1 MRFLFLLFLFLNY
14 QCIQAQSLSGIV
26 LSSETKMPVAFASVY
41 LANTSVGTTTSEK
54 GEFVIQNFPNGRYE
68 LVVSSIGYET
78 YQTVV
83 QSNKLEF
90 VTLYLKIRAKELD
103 EVVVQSYE
111 KDGWNKWGKLF
122 LESFIGTSAFA
133 QNCSIKN
140 YKAIRFRFN
149 KKENTLVAFANETL
163 LIENKDLG
171 YLIKYDLIDFTYHFR
186 TSLLFYSGYPF
197 FTPIE
202 TGKKRKQI
210 RWEKNRN
217 EAYKGSIMHF
227 MRALYRNTF
236 EEENFELRRLYRIP
250 NTEKIRVKTIMA
262 NNFKNTNS
270 STDRAVKMQLSGNV
284 IQLNGNEDSTEYYNR
299 ILREPD
305 EKNIL
310 VNQLLSGDS
319 IAYAYDKTTA
329 ALDFENYI
337 QVVYKGKAEPYEY
350 VQYKK
355 QNNTAKNLTSIIH
368 LVNKHPVYVLANG
381 IYYQGNDLLCSE
393 YWAWSEKLATLLPF
407 DFKPNRN

>member
-1 MRFLFLLFLFLNY
+1 MRFLFILYLLLNHHFTH
-14 QCIQAQSLSGIV
+14 AQSLAGIV

-41 LANTSVGTTTSEK
+41 LANTSVGTITNEK
-54 GEFVIQNFPNGRYE
+54 GEFTITNFPNGRYD
-68 LVVSSIGYET
+68 LVISSFGYET

-83 QSNKLEF
+83 QSSKLEF
-90 VTLYLKIRAKELD
+90 VTFYLKTRAKELD

-122 LESFIGTSAFA
+122 VESFIGTSAFA
-133 QNCSIKN
+133 QNCTIKN

-186 TSLLFYSGYPF
+186 TSVLFYSGYPF
-197 FTPIE
+197 FTQIE
-202 TGKKRKQI
+202 STNKRKLM

-217 EAYKGSIMHF
+217 EVYKGSIMHF

-236 EEENFELRRLYRIP
+236 QEENFELRKLYKIP
-250 NTEKIRVKTIMA
+250 NTEKVRIKNIMA
-262 NNFKNTNS
+262 NNFKKANS
-270 STDRAVKMQLSGNV
+270 SSDGTMKMQASGNV
-284 IQLNGNEDSTEYYNR
+284 IQLNSNEDSTEYYNKV
-299 ILREPD
+299 LREPD

-310 VNQLLSGDS
+310 VNQLLTGDS
-319 IAYAYDKTTA
+319 IAYAHDKTTA

-337 QVVYKGKAEPYEY
+337 QVVYKGKSEPYEY
-350 VQYKK
+350 IQYKK
-355 QNNTAKNLTSIIH
+355 QNTAANNLTSIIH
-368 LVNKHPVYVLANG
+368 LINKQPIYVLANG
-381 IYYQGNDLLCSE
+381 MYYNGNDLLCSE

-407 DFKPNRN
+407 DFKPSKN

>member
-1 MRFLFLLFLFLNY
+1 MRFLLILFMFFN
-14 QCIQAQSLSGIV
+14 QQFIQAQNFTGFV
-26 LSSETKMPVAFASVY
+26 LSSETKLPVAFASVY
-41 LANTSVGTTTSEK
+41 LSNTSIGTTTNDK
-54 GEFVIQNFPNGRYE
+54 GEFTIQNFPNGRYD
-68 LVVSSIGYET
+68 LVVSSMGFET
-78 YQTVV
+78 YQTIV
-83 QSNKLEF
+83 QSNQLAPI
-90 VTLYLKIRAKELD
+90 TIYLKTRAKELD

-122 LESFIGTSAFA
+122 VESFIGTSAFA
-133 QNCSIKN
+133 QNCTIKN

-186 TSLLFYSGYPF
+186 SSLLFYSGYPLF
-197 FTPIE
+197 IPMDAT
-202 TGKKRKQI
+202 TKRKQM

-236 EEENFELRRLYRIP
+236 EEENFELRRLYKIP
-250 NTEKIRVKTIMA
+250 NTEKVRVKNIMTT
-262 NNFKNTNS
+262 NFKKANLNNDGALKLQVT
-270 STDRAVKMQLSGNV
+270 GNA
-284 IQLNGNEDSTEYYNR
+284 IQLNSNEDSTEYYNR

-319 IAYAYDKTTA
+319 IAYAHDKTTA

-337 QVVYKGKAEPYEY
+337 QVLYKGKSEPYEY
-350 VQYKK
+350 AQYKK
-355 QNNTAKNLTSIIH
+355 YSSAASNLTSIIH
-368 LVNKHPVYVLANG
+368 LVNKQPVYVFANG
-381 IYYQGNDLLCSE
+381 MYYNGNDLLCSE

-407 DFKPNRN
+407 DFKPTKN